1 MSSHVTWRIVPRGGI
16 PPESGR
22 SDDPPR
28 LRDSAPL
35 SEIILTH
42 RENGIP
48 PTTEYRHARDS
59 RLRERLEPHLARL
72 PIFPLYRVQ
81 LFPSSLLPLYV
92 FEPRYREMTA
102 ACLEG
107 GGIMAVAS
115 LRPGFREQYEGR
127 PPVRRTAGVGKIVA
141 HRKNPDGTY
150 NILLRGLGRVRIVE
164 ELPPER
170 SFREVRARL
179 VRDRWPLS
187 FDLPSARDAVRVL
200 VERLAGLLAQIE
212 RSSPPGPSGTSSDG
226 AGALRALIEG
236 EPPSARGKPGRR
248 VPGRFFDTL
257 TAALVRDPRARQK
270 LLETADLS
278 LRADLLSG
286 ELARLVAHLDRLGGG
301 AGQN

>member
-1 MSSHVTWRIVPRGGI
+1 MQ
-16 PPESGR
+16 
-22 SDDPPR
+22 
-28 LRDSAPL
+28 
-35 SEIILTH
+35 
-42 RENGIP
+42 
-48 PTTEYRHARDS
+48 
-59 RLRERLEPHLARL
+59 L

-92 FEPRYREMTA
+92 FEPRYRELTA
-102 ACLEG
+102 ACLEH

-127 PPVRRTAGVGKIVA
+127 PPIRRVAGVGKIVA

-179 VRDRWPLS
+179 LRDRWPRG
-187 FDLPSARDAVRVL
+187 FDLTSARDAVRVL

-212 RSSPPGPSGTSSDG
+212 RSSPPGKSGDG
-226 AGALRALIEG
+226 AGALRALLEG
-236 EPPSARGKPGRR
+236 ESPSASGKPGKR

-257 TAALVRDPRARQK
+257 TAALVRDPRARQE
-270 LLETADLS
+270 LLETPDLS
-278 LRADLLSG
+278 RRADLLSG

-301 AGQN
+301 AGKN

>member
-1 MSSHVTWRIVPRGGI
+1 MTR
-16 PPESGR
+16 PP
-22 SDDPPR
+22 
-28 LRDSAPL
+28 
-35 SEIILTH
+35 SEIPLT
-42 RENGIP
+42 RSENGNAPAI
-48 PTTEYRHARDS
+48 EYRRAKDS
-59 RLRERLEPHLARL
+59 RLRERLEPHLAQL

-92 FEPRYREMTA
+92 FEPRYRELTA
-102 ACLEG
+102 ACLER

-127 PPVRRTAGVGKIVA
+127 PPVRRVAGVGKIVA

-170 SFREVRARL
+170 LFREVRARL
-179 VRDRWPLS
+179 IRDRWPRG
-187 FDLPSARDAVRVL
+187 FDLSSARDAVRVL
-200 VERLAGLLAQIE
+200 VERLASQLAQLE
-212 RSSPPGPSGTSSDG
+212 RSGPPGQSGDG
-226 AGALRALIEG
+226 AGALRALLES
-236 EPPSARGKPGRR
+236 PSARGKPALRA
-248 VPGRFFDTL
+248 PGRFFDML
-257 TAALVRDPRARQK
+257 TAALVRDPRARQQ

-278 LRADLLSG
+278 HRADLLSS

>member
-1 MSSHVTWRIVPRGGI
+1 
-16 PPESGR
+16 
-22 SDDPPR
+22 
-28 LRDSAPL
+28 
-35 SEIILTH
+35 LTH
-42 RENGIP
+42 PENGNP

-59 RLRERLEPHLARL
+59 RLRERLEPYLERL

-107 GGIMAVAS
+107 GGGGFMAVAS

-150 NILLRGLGRVRIVE
+150 NILLRGLGRVRIIE

-187 FDLPSARDAVRVL
+187 FDLSSARDAVRVL

-212 RSSPPGPSGTSSDG
+212 RSSPPGPPGSSGPSGDG
-226 AGALRALIEG
+226 AGALRALLEG
-236 EPPSARGKPGRR
+236 EPPSPPGQPGRR

-278 LRADLLSG
+278 RRADLLSG
-286 ELARLVAHLDRLGGG
+286 ELARLVAHLARLGGV